1 MWPNTCKEVQ
11 IRRGILTRAHHVVNI
26 IELIQVT
33 DKQLSKLLL
42 SRTAFII
49 DMESTYTDNLL
60 HELLGSLTG
69 TEEVL
74 RLKLLDQIMVICGH
88 RLLEMLKANE
98 LEELVNKIATEDK
111 RIADI
116 VAQLQKT
123 RAALLNSKSEW
134 QTTSLAKH

>member
-1 MWPNTCKEVQ
+1 
-11 IRRGILTRAHHVVNI
+11 VVNI

-60 HELLGSLTG
+60 QELQGSMTG

-98 LEELVNKIATEDK
+98 LEELVNKIANEDK

-116 VAQLQKT
+116 VVQLQKT
-123 RAALLNSKSEW
+123 RSLLLDSKNEW
-134 QTTSLAKH
+134 QTASLAKH